1 MSQGAQTMS
10 ARRRGLS
17 LVAILLVGV
26 VGTGAGV
33 RRYHV
38 QPQPLCG
45 IPARDYQPPQPPPGP
60 PPIVLLSKIA
70 VPLVDTDPATLAGT
84 PAMSLQIPGA
94 AGTTRPRI
102 KLFQFDP
109 SAAAI
114 DHCAISQMALTINE
128 NGWWRL
134 NLRAD
139 QNPQTASPTTPAAP
153 AATPAN
159 GAPPPVNAP
168 IRGLPNV
175 SLKQTL
181 HIKRNLFIINI
192 RGLGGFS
199 EAVSVPPVPS
209 TLGKPVLLALEPIQ
223 FWVQNGVPYWLVT
236 QGCCPDASVFFNQID
251 RVELE
256 FSYR

>member
-1 MSQGAQTMS
+1 M
-10 ARRRGLS
+10 
-17 LVAILLVGV
+17 VGV

-45 IPARDYQPPQPPPGP
+45 IPAREYQPPQPPPGAQP
-60 PPIVLLSKIA
+60 KVILSKPA
-70 VPLVDTDPATLAGT
+70 VPLVDTDPAAATGT
-84 PAMSLQIPGA
+84 AAMSLQIPGA
-94 AGTTRPRI
+94 PPASSRPRI
-102 KLFQFDP
+102 KLYQFDQSVVP
-109 SAAAI
+109 L
-114 DHCAISQMALTINE
+114 DHCAISQMAFTINE

-139 QNPQTASPTTPAAP
+139 QNPQAVSPTTPAAP

-159 GAPPPVNAP
+159 GAPRPVNAP

-199 EAVSVPPVPS
+199 EPVSVPPTPP